1 VSHELRTPLT
11 SIMVGSSMLSARIG
25 EELTEKEKEIFDIIS
40 RESQRM
46 ITLVNSI
53 LDLTKM
59 EAGMMA
65 FNFTP
70 ADMMPLIRQA
80 LDEIEP
86 LAMAKEI
93 ALQINSPQSL
103 PVIRMDRERIL
114 QVLRNFIG
122 NAVKFSP
129 PRGRIIVSAASK
141 DGSLEVCVKDTG
153 PGIPQENLPAIFDKF
168 QQGPLLSPNPM
179 KGSGL
184 GLAIAKHIISAH
196 RGKIWAESEP
206 GQGSSFFFVL
216 PV

>member
-1 VSHELRTPLT
+1 
-11 SIMVGSSMLSARIG
+11 
-25 EELTEKEKEIFDIIS
+25 
-40 RESQRM
+40 
-46 ITLVNSI
+46 VNSI
-53 LDLTKM
+53 LDLAKM

-70 ADMMPLIRQA
+70 ADMMPLIQQA